1 MKSPSTRQHAL
12 KLYRTRT
19 DLSTADICRMCR
31 IARVTLVR
39 WAAQDR
45 LKLRRAG
52 RLRQTVPGT
61 YHHTV
66 CKMAEALTL
75 RETAARVG
83 RTHGEIQR
91 IVNRWRGWKPK
102 SRLNKGEAIRWK
114 GAIYKVIAPGPVSG
128 IVRRLADG
136 LIIENFAWNMDGE
149 EAKICEAHRIH
160 ANSF

>member
-1 MKSPSTRQHAL
+1 
-12 KLYRTRT
+12 
-19 DLSTADICRMCR
+19 MCR

-45 LKLRRAG
+45 LKLRQAG
-52 RLRQTVPGT
+52 RMCQTVPST

-66 CKMAEALTL
+66 CKMAQALTL

-83 RTHGEIQR
+83 RTCGEINR
-91 IVNRWRGWKPK
+91 IVKRWREWTPK
-102 SRLNKGEAIRWK
+102 SRFKKGEAIRWK
-114 GAIYKVIAPGPVSG
+114 GAIYKVIVPGPVYG

-149 EAKICEAHRIH
+149 EAKIIAL
-160 ANSF
+160 